1 MKSSWST
8 HNRFFVR
15 PDKILLNQ
23 NQVFLFLH
31 PQMLDGWKYWMSD
44 LNIEMWYDRW
54 LIISC
59 DLCQVWG
66 DIRPCQAMPGL
77 SPGKTLTPE
86 VRRLWVLTP
95 GREELSVG
103 PGLFYVSCPR
113 QHWALREQWPDN
125 TGKCSQK
132 MYCQQ
137 TSCSHC
143 LQCDRFLWHFADID
157 TSDIIS

>member
-8 HNRFFVR
+8 PNRFFDW
-15 PDKILLNQ
+15 PGWPQ
-23 NQVFLFLH
+23 NTFEPK

-44 LNIEMWYDRW
+44 LNIEMWYDGW
-54 LIISC
+54 VIFSC
-59 DLCQVWG
+59 DLCQVGG
-66 DIRPCQAMPGL
+66 DIRPWQAMPGL

-125 TGKCSQK
+125 TGKCIQK
-132 MYCQQ
+132 MRIVSRLPALIVCCVIAFCDILPTLTHR
-137 TSCSHC
+137 TS
-143 LQCDRFLWHFADID
+143 
-157 TSDIIS
+157 